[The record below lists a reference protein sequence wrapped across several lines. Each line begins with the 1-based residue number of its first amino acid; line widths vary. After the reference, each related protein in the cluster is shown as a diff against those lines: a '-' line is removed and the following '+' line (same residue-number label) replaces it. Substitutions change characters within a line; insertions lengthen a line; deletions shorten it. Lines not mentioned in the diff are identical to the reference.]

1 MRFVAA
7 GFVLGAVITGVA
19 GAASIVGTPRADRLT
34 GTAKPDS
41 IDGRAGNDTLRGL
54 AGGDF
59 LQGGAGRDTVDG
71 GSGDDRVAAHA
82 DGAVDRVRCGAGRD
96 IVDAERNDVVAGDCE
111 VVSRQLSVDT
121 TTNPI
126 GQHATEVEP
135 DSYAFGSSIVSVFQV
150 GRVFGGGAVAIGYST
165 STDNGETWKAGLLPG
180 VTASSPQPGV
190 AERASDPSIT
200 YDAVH
205 HTWLAATLGISP
217 ATSSFYLYM
226 SRSGDGRTW
235 TPPVV
240 AVTGRNG
247 DLDKEWVNCDNGASS
262 PFAGHCYL
270 SYFHVPSGELRTATS
285 TDGGA
290 TWGVPVAS
298 SPVPPRG
305 MEYNGVQPEVLPDG
319 TLVLVFNVF
328 VGGDDQGEGERADE
342 IDATRSTDGG
352 ATFSAPVVAARFTAA
367 AIQGIRTES
376 LSSAEV
382 DGVGRVY
389 VAWEGCPG
397 GDRCSASRILLDL
410 LDQRHHVDRDETR
423 HRGAA
428 DGRPLH
434 PWAGRESIS
443 LGEARDRLPRDPRQ
457 LRQRLRMPRHRHL
470 PADVVERRRDVVE
483 ASAHHGRVD
492 EPRVAAAHEPRA

>member
-135 DSYAFGSSIVSVFQV
+135 DSYAFGWSIVSVFQV
-150 GRVFGGGAVAIGYST
+150 GRVFSGGAVAIGYST
-165 STDNGETWKAGLLPG
+165 STDKGETWKAGLLPG

-217 ATSSFYLYM
+217 ATSSFYLYV

-240 AVTGRNG
+240 ADLSPAGTATSTRNGSTATTGPPARSPATAIVVLPRPVGRAANG
-247 DLDKEWVNCDNGASS
+247 DLDGRR
-262 PFAGHCYL
+262 YL
-270 SYFHVPSGELRTATS
+270 
-285 TDGGA
+285 
-290 TWGVPVAS
+290 
-298 SPVPPRG
+298 
-305 MEYNGVQPEVLPDG
+305 
-319 TLVLVFNVF
+319 
-328 VGGDDQGEGERADE
+328 
-342 IDATRSTDGG
+342 
-352 ATFSAPVVAARFTAA
+352 
-367 AIQGIRTES
+367 
-376 LSSAEV
+376 
-382 DGVGRVY
+382 GR
-389 VAWEGCPG
+389 
-397 GDRCSASRILLDL
+397 
-410 LDQRHHVDRDETR
+410 
-423 HRGAA
+423 
-428 DGRPLH
+428 
-434 PWAGRESIS
+434 AGRE
-443 LGEARDRLPRDPRQ
+443 LAGTRAARDGV
-457 LRQRLRMPRHRHL
+457 QRR
-470 PADVVERRRDVVE
+470 
-483 ASAHHGRVD
+483 
-492 EPRVAAAHEPRA
+492 AAGGAA